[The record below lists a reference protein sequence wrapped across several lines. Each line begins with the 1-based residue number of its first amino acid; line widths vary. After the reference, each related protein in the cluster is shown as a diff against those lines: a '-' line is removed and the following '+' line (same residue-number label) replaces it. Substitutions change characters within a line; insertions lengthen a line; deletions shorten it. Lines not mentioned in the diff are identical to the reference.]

1 MNSEN
6 SSQYESG
13 KVAMNDAG
21 KKDLKR
27 LTEFFLESLATE
39 KGYSINTLA
48 AYGSDLAEF
57 RAYLQSASSRG
68 NVSGKRKSDESETE
82 SEEEESIDVESID
95 VLSIRGYLGSLHKMN
110 KKSTA
115 ARKVSA
121 IRSFFRYLVKRG
133 VLESNPARSVAT
145 PKKEKTIPTY
155 LTVDEM
161 FRLLDSIQ
169 MDGIPGLRN
178 RAIYETLYSTGVR
191 VSELAGLDVS
201 DVDFGAGL
209 VRVRG
214 KGNKERIVPVGNKAL
229 AAIREYRNR
238 LAQEKGVPF
247 DGESPLFLNKNKG
260 RLTTRSIERILE
272 RIVRECELQTPV
284 SPHALRHTFATHML
298 DAGAD
303 LRVVQE
309 LLGHRSLSTT
319 QKYTHVSMDKLMEI
333 YDRAHP
339 RR

>member
-6 SSQYESG
+6 SLRYEYG
-13 KVAMNDAG
+13 KVSMENTDYQA
-21 KKDLKR
+21 LV
-27 LTEFFLESLATE
+27 ECFLESLATE
-39 KGYSINTLA
+39 KGYSSNTLS
-48 AYGSDLAEF
+48 AYRRDLAEF
-57 RAYLQSASSRG
+57 RRYLKRQIARESFSGDSESRDPETKSQDEEA
-68 NVSGKRKSDESETE
+68 VSIEA
-82 SEEEESIDVESID
+82 VD
-95 VLSIRGYLGSLHKMN
+95 VLALRGYLGALHKKN

-115 ARKVSA
+115 ARKLSA
-121 IRSFFRYLVKRG
+121 IRSFTKYLVKRG
-133 VLESNPARSVAT
+133 ILENNPAESVAT

-161 FRLLDSIQ
+161 FRLLDSIE

-201 DVDFGAGL
+201 DLDFDSGL
-209 VRVRG
+209 VRVFG
-214 KGNKERIVPVGNKAL
+214 KGNKERVVPVGKKAL
-229 AAIREYRNR
+229 SAIRNYRER
-238 LAQEKGVPF
+238 LEAEKGVAF
-247 DGESPLFLNKNKG
+247 EGDSPLFLNKDDG
-260 RLTTRSIERILE
+260 RLTTRSIGRILDQ
-272 RIVRECELQTPV
+272 IVRKCELQTPI

-309 LLGHRSLSTT
+309 LLGHESLSTT

-333 YDRAHP
+333 YDKAHP
-339 RR
+339 RK